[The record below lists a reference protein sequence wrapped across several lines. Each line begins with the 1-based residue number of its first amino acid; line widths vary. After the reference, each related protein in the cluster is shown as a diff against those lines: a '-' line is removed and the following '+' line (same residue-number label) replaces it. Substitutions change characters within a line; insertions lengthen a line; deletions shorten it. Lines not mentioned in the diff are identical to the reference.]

1 MTDWLTPSATP
12 RPRRNPLSSSAALN
26 TLPPIRSWRNFA
38 SAGREIC
45 PSRGQGACRERPHV
59 RGCSTLSA
67 MRSAG
72 AITATDKKLDVWKL
86 SMVLA
91 RAIYRLT
98 SGYPTEERFGLV
110 SQMRRAAAGVPS
122 HIAEG
127 AARDSNNEFRH
138 FLSIAR
144 SSLSELDT
152 QLDLSRDLGFVTE
165 QSRSEIDPLLTRIDK
180 MLYALHQLKK
190 SAIKPE

>member
-1 MTDWLTPSATP
+1 M
-12 RPRRNPLSSSAALN
+12 
-26 TLPPIRSWRNFA
+26 
-38 SAGREIC
+38 EK
-45 PSRGQGACRERPHV
+45 PH
-59 RGCSTLSA
+59 
-67 MRSAG
+67 
-72 AITATDKKLDVWKL
+72 KKLDVWKL

-98 SGYPTEERFGLV
+98 AGYPTEERFGLV

-165 QSRSEIDPLLTRIDK
+165 KSRSEIDPLLTRIDK
-180 MLYALHQLKK
+180 MLYALHRSK
-190 SAIKPE
+190 SVRA